1 MNQYNSENI
10 VVSVNDVTV
19 RFNMAS
25 ERIDNLK
32 EYFVKIVKRELM
44 FKEFLALKNIS
55 FEVNKGEAWGIIGT
69 NGSGKST
76 LLKVICGI
84 LKPYRGSLTV
94 KGTIAPLI
102 ELGAGFDGDLT
113 ARENIYLNGA
123 VLGHDKQFMET
134 HFDEIVD
141 FAELKDFLDMPIKN
155 FSSGMAARLGFSIAT
170 VVKPDI
176 LICDEVL
183 AVGDYAFQRKCE
195 RRMSD
200 MRDAGTTLLYVS
212 HSMESVRKICDHALW
227 LDKGIVKASGEIR
240 TVARAYLNSLSGV
253 PDVKENINRIE
264 ELSDDSCKSLSIFC
278 SPEARRKGTG
288 LVRYTSIELLNG
300 EGVSG
305 ACFETGDKITIRF
318 QYASK
323 VANTPLSFAFGIV
336 SKDHIPIYRTSTR
349 LEYDKMVLTANS
361 GMLTCTLESNKL
373 LDGQYYFEARIWGEN
388 EILHDSVTDFI
399 LLDIK
404 TRLIR
409 ERGFLQMDHTWNM
422 YPESSFF
429 EKEIRK
435 GFEVS
440 EMRKHIWAIEL
451 DMANRLIT
459 VCRENSLGIFADAGT
474 MLGAVRHKGF
484 IPWDDDMDFAM
495 FREDYDK
502 LCAIAPRYFQT
513 PYFFQNV
520 YTDKKYIHGH
530 AQIRNSFTTGIL
542 VGEEDKEF
550 NQGIFIDLFVLESV
564 SSDKE
569 RLERQRYEC
578 GVIKECIYALEQGEK
593 YSWPEKFEI
602 PEDLKE
608 NLTVKK
614 CWNYI
619 DKMFREVPLS
629 STNQVAPL
637 NFIFDTEKRIRD
649 KHIYDKT
656 IMMDFEYVQLPVPAG
671 YHQYLS
677 SRYGDYMT
685 PQNIPNTHG
694 EVIFDV
700 ETPYDEYLKR
710 IHAK

>member
-1 MNQYNSENI
+1 
-10 VVSVNDVTV
+10 
-19 RFNMAS
+19 
-25 ERIDNLK
+25 
-32 EYFVKIVKRELM
+32 
-44 FKEFLALKNIS
+44 
-55 FEVNKGEAWGIIGT
+55 
-69 NGSGKST
+69 
-76 LLKVICGI
+76 
-84 LKPYRGSLTV
+84 
-94 KGTIAPLI
+94 
-102 ELGAGFDGDLT
+102 
-113 ARENIYLNGA
+113 
-123 VLGHDKQFMET
+123 
-134 HFDEIVD
+134 
-141 FAELKDFLDMPIKN
+141 
-155 FSSGMAARLGFSIAT
+155 
-170 VVKPDI
+170 
-176 LICDEVL
+176 
-183 AVGDYAFQRKCE
+183 
-195 RRMSD
+195 
-200 MRDAGTTLLYVS
+200 MRT
-212 HSMESVRKICDHALW
+212 
-227 LDKGIVKASGEIR
+227 
-240 TVARAYLNSLSGV
+240 
-253 PDVKENINRIE
+253 
-264 ELSDDSCKSLSIFC
+264 
-278 SPEARRKGTG
+278 
-288 LVRYTSIELLNG
+288 
-300 EGVSG
+300 
-305 ACFETGDKITIRF
+305 
-318 QYASK
+318 
-323 VANTPLSFAFGIV
+323 
-336 SKDHIPIYRTSTR
+336 
-349 LEYDKMVLTANS
+349 
-361 GMLTCTLESNKL
+361 
-373 LDGQYYFEARIWGEN
+373 
-388 EILHDSVTDFI
+388 
-399 LLDIK
+399 
-404 TRLIR
+404 
-409 ERGFLQMDHTWNM
+409 
-422 YPESSFF
+422 
-429 EKEIRK
+429 
-435 GFEVS
+435 
-440 EMRKHIWAIEL
+440 HIWAIEL

-637 NFIFDTEKRIRD
+637 NFLFDTEKRIRD
-649 KHIYDKT
+649 KHIYDRT